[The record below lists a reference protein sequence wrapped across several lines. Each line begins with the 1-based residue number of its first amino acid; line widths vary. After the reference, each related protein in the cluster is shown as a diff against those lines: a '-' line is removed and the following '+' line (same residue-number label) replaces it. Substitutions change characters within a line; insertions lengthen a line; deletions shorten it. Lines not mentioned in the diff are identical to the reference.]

1 MRYLFFFLD
10 FLEVVIKL
18 ISLVIEGND
27 VLFVCFVIGYLLF
40 YVLWIR
46 GSDNLVLIKNI
57 IVML

>member
-27 VLFVCFVIGYLLF
+27 VLFVCFVIGNLLLD
-40 YVLWIR
+40 VLWIR

>member
-27 VLFVCFVIGYLLF
+27 VLFVCFVIGYLLL

>member
-1 MRYLFFFLD
+1 MRYLFVFLD

-27 VLFVCFVIGYLLF
+27 VLFVCFVIGNLLLD
-40 YVLWIR
+40 VLWIR
-46 GSDNLVLIKNI
+46 GSDNLVLIKNV

>member
-27 VLFVCFVIGYLLF
+27 LLFVCFVIGYLLL

>member
-1 MRYLFFFLD
+1 MRYLFVFLD

-27 VLFVCFVIGYLLF
+27 LLFVCFVIGYLLL

-46 GSDNLVLIKNI
+46 GSDNLVLIKNV